1 MLFKRRTKLK
11 YIGRSDLVYLRKD
24 GRKLKLNYEI
34 MVDMVCIYFGGI
46 NTWHD
51 GIPMTEDDRA
61 NVKKD
66 IEELAPNH
74 WNIAWSTAPTSGW

>member
-1 MLFKRRTKLK
+1 
-11 YIGRSDLVYLRKD
+11 
-24 GRKLKLNYEI
+24 